1 VDFAEAQ
8 IQLAR
13 QLVPQARFVCQDITQ
28 LAFPEDSFDA
38 VCSYYAIIHIPR
50 QGHQAL
56 LQNFHRMLKP
66 SGLALLC
73 LGANDLDDDVDEDF
87 LGARMYWSH
96 FDAETNLKMA
106 RACGFDVIW
115 ARTVADGCDPGAG
128 HLFVLARKL

>member
-1 VDFAEAQ
+1 
-8 IQLAR
+8 
-13 QLVPQARFVCQDITQ
+13 
-28 LAFPEDSFDA
+28 
-38 VCSYYAIIHIPR
+38 
-50 QGHQAL
+50 
-56 LQNFHRMLKP
+56 MLKP

-115 ARTVADGCDPGAG
+115 ARTVADGSDPGAG
-128 HLFVLARKL
+128 HLFVLAQKL